1 MKLDITDELQ
11 AYFDAKGKVVLNACP
26 GGGKTTAIAQKVI
39 NLEDEY
45 KTTYGNHSGI
55 ACISFTNA
63 AKDELN
69 LTYNLLSGKTLQYPH
84 MVSTIDSFI
93 NTFITLPFYYLLER
107 NFARPQILESNERLN
122 SFWEIQSN
130 GRSVLKRPMNSFKTK
145 DNKPLYYLYRPSK
158 IRLEPNNSFS
168 IAGNAPSEEKVDLEV
183 YKKYC
188 EYIKG
193 WQFKKGLITTNDSAY
208 IALRLLRKNPK
219 IGKWLVQRFPHII
232 VDEAQDNS
240 LMQHRIFEELNNQGL
255 ANIELIG
262 DPYQSLYEFRDAN
275 PKLFLDK
282 YEGDEYTSLD
292 LSNNRRS
299 PQRIIDCF
307 SLLRPKDK
315 RTIKSACES
324 DLNEPILVYRY
335 KTDDRSDIVSHF
347 EEYCTNKGFSK
358 NKVVVR
364 GNSIRNKMLGRDAQQ
379 RPWHNQLA
387 YELIAAKI
395 EYDDKNLKEAINI
408 ARNIVIRLENTGI
421 SLVELGHLRAEL
433 KSDYLYNARI
443 IKFVEGLPELSNTVE
458 DWSNLCPAYIKQALN
473 LDYDIDFGIKRTSKY
488 FAKTTRAEPV
498 SMHFNR
504 VDIEKTSSL
513 TTVHQ
518 VKGKTLDAI
527 LIFFDENNHASNIN
541 FKDLEPDKDGFIKE
555 KKRII
560 YVAMSRP
567 KHLLAMAFP
576 DKITETELREKFGDK
591 TWVISDIEKKCD
603 AINS

>member
-45 KTTYGNHSGI
+45 KSTYGNHSGI

-69 LTYNLLSGKTLQYPH
+69 LTYNLLSGKNLQYPH

-145 DNKPLYYLYRPSK
+145 DNKPLYYLYKPSK

-183 YKKYC
+183 FKKYC

-255 ANIELIG
+255 ANIEFIG

-307 SLLRPKDK
+307 SLLRPQDK
-315 RTIKSACES
+315 RTIKSAYES

-347 EEYCTNKGFSK
+347 EDYCTSKGFNK

-421 SLVELGHLRAEL
+421 SLADLGHLRAEL

-458 DWSNLCPAYIKQALN
+458 DWSNLCPAYIQQTLN
-473 LDYDIDFGIKRTSKY
+473 LDFDVDFGIKKTSKY
-488 FAKTTRAEPV
+488 FAKTTRTEPV

-504 VDIEKTSSL
+504 VDIDKTSSL

-541 FKDLEPDKDGFIKE
+541 FRDLEPDVNGFIKE

-576 DKITETELREKFGDK
+576 EKITEDQLKERLGED
-591 TWVISDIEKKCD
+591 ISIVDLD
-603 AINS
+603 